1 MSARNTNT
9 SFLIGL
15 AISAA
20 VHIAALFMLQ
30 HIKIDAHR
38 TKLSLAALTPNA
50 NLPMPVPNP
59 ELPKPEEKPE
69 DPDQPKP
76 VPKDVDRDVRFGID
90 NSNNQTKTWLGFLE
104 GDTPTGMKGEV
115 EQAAMSL
122 DPGAP
127 GAPGSA
133 PAAPTQATPETAPAQ
148 PPAPPAET
156 TPPVEMKPPE
166 EIQPEKAL
174 VPAPAPSSSATPLP
188 AAAAGA
194 KGETSDSKDPLAD
207 RAGAPDAKTGERIEN
222 SKPKDAPDAPEL
234 PKDPV
239 VEKPDTKPGVD
250 REGEK
255 RPDEKD
261 VKSALDGKGEDQ
273 KEVEAKL
280 AEAVPAEK
288 PPEVQPPMAA
298 QPSPP
303 QPAAQPSA
311 PTPAQPST
319 PSNTP
324 TAGGQA
330 KLKGVRSD
338 RESEAVT
345 NKVIDVVNRDGRVA
359 AGRGLNIRTRR
370 AEFTNTTLLTAPPRD
385 TLVRISFQKAGDVK
399 RAEFVDG
406 MSTGNPNVDDP
417 LLNAIYRWRASGAD
431 LLALRDSDTLSVVV
445 RVTFK

>member
-20 VHIAALFMLQ
+20 VHIAALFLLQ

-50 NLPMPVPNP
+50 NMPMPQP
-59 ELPKPEEKPE
+59 EIPKPEEKLP

-76 VPKDVDRDVRFGID
+76 VPQDENRDVRFGID

-133 PAAPTQATPETAPAQ
+133 PAAPSEATPET
-148 PPAPPAET
+148 PPSPPPSPPAEN
-156 TPPVEMKPPE
+156 TPPAEMKPPDQV
-166 EIQPEKAL
+166 QPEKPL
-174 VPAPAPSSSATPLP
+174 VPAPAPSRTAVPLP
-188 AAAAGA
+188 AATSGA
-194 KGETSDSKDPLAD
+194 QGETSDSKDPLAD
-207 RAGAPDAKTGERIEN
+207 RAGVPNAKTGERVEN
-222 SKPKDAPDAPEL
+222 SKPKDAPDSPEL

-239 VEKPDTKPGVD
+239 TDKPDTKPGVD

-255 RPDEKD
+255 RPEEKD
-261 VKSALDGKGEDQ
+261 VKSALDGKGEEQ

-280 AEAVPAEK
+280 AEAIPAEK
-288 PPEVQPPMAA
+288 PPEVQPPLA
-298 QPSPP
+298 QAPTPPQPTTQPATPTPP
-303 QPAAQPSA
+303 QPASQSA
-311 PTPAQPST
+311 
-319 PSNTP
+319 TP